1 MEQILVTIDD
11 SQSLSNI
18 RKAIR
23 LLRGVVSATIV
34 KNGQSVEEQQKAY
47 VKDSLSKAVR
57 EVRLAKLEGH
67 KLQGI
72 DEFLSEMREV

>member
-1 MEQILVTIDD
+1 MVTIDD